1 MSQLIAILTNPL
13 LYTGILGILA
23 AFYVIWTFAR
33 QQYLGVDKLFNLLA
47 LSLAAGWFTSWVVQ
61 SIANRIWETELS
73 LSQLWV
79 SPQPLVALAGYIG
92 IWLAAT
98 RYIRSIRYPY
108 WRLMDML
115 FVSLALLQSALF
127 VGWTIGE
134 FNLYTGVAAVV
145 TIILAATL
153 ALVYTKLQ
161 RSGIVAGLQSALL
174 FGLLLTLHLM
184 VPTWQGQLGGVEWIA
199 DIVGIIL
206 GITLVALRISAR
218 SEKVILQ
225 DIPRGVSQSFH
236 ETFTRAF
243 AKKDTDQKAE
253 K

>member
-1 MSQLIAILTNPL
+1 MNQFIAILTNPL
-13 LYTGILGILA
+13 LYTGVLGILG
-23 AFYVIWTFAR
+23 AFYAIWAMAR

-47 LSLAAGWFTSWVVQ
+47 LSLAAGWFASWVAQ
-61 SIANRIWETELS
+61 SLSNKIWEEQLNFG
-73 LSQLWV
+73 QLWI
-79 SPQPLVALAGYIG
+79 SPQPVVALIGYIG
-92 IWLAAT
+92 IWLVAT

-127 VGWTIGE
+127 IGWAIE
-134 FNLYTGVAAVV
+134 QFSWYTGVAAVTTAV
-145 TIILAATL
+145 LVAVLTL
-153 ALVYTKLQ
+153 LYTKLQ
-161 RSGIVAGLQSALL
+161 RSGIIAGLQSALL
-174 FGLLLTLHLM
+174 FGLLLALHLT
-184 VPTWQGQLGGVEWIA
+184 VPTWQGQSGSVEWIA

-206 GITLVALRISAR
+206 GVTLVALRISAR
-218 SEKVILQ
+218 SEKAILQ

-243 AKKDTDQKAE
+243 AKKDTDQKVE